1 MGMIDPLSAQQD
13 AKLLAHIELELR
25 RTIRSGDDDLQ
36 GVTAQLI
43 RRAIDEVIDAP
54 RTGRLT
60 LIDCE
65 KTEKTYLGTKIEIL
79 FRQAIGQPKGE
90 ALDLSIAGIDVDIKH
105 SIARSWM
112 IPGEALGKV
121 CLLINENERTA
132 LFSMGLLVCRVENLT
147 SGGNRDKKLQVSRTG
162 MSQIRWLVDQ
172 KPYPRNIWQEFD
184 PDLLAR
190 VRSHRGGAARLAE
203 LFRNMLFTPI
213 PRSAIPAVAPQL
225 DPLKRVRANGG
236 ARDILKPEG
245 IAVLWG
251 SYDKQVI
258 ARLNLPP
265 IFSDE
270 FMSVR
275 PRTDSEAMILMD
287 AGHL

>member
-1 MGMIDPLSAQQD
+1 MRMFDHAEKSRDD
-13 AKLLAHIELELR
+13 ALLAHIEEELR
-25 RTIRSGDDDLQ
+25 RTIRSADDDLQ
-36 GVTAQLI
+36 SVTAQLI

-60 LIDCE
+60 LDECE

-79 FRQAIGQPKGE
+79 FRQSIGQPKGQ

-132 LFSMGLLVCRVENLT
+132 RFNMGLIVCRAGNLT
-147 SGGNRDKKLQVSRTG
+147 AGGNRDKKLQVSAVG
-162 MSQIRWLVDQ
+162 MANVRWLVADQ
-172 KPYPRNIWQEFD
+172 PYPRNIWQEFD
-184 PDLLAR
+184 QALLQRIIA
-190 VRSHRGGAARLAE
+190 HRGGAARLAE
-203 LFRNMLFTPI
+203 LFRNMLFRPI

-251 SYDKQVI
+251 SYDRHLI

-265 IFSDE
+265 IFGDE
-270 FMSVR
+270 FLSVR
-275 PRTDSEAMILMD
+275 PRSDEELQLLRQ